1 MEDGLDLLRAWLR
14 ADVGPSDPG
23 AWATA
28 GIPSQ
33 AGGRTLE
40 SAFAS
45 SLARALAFGARDV
58 DVRVAPDAACGRFTE
73 VTLEDTAPGLSLTAL
88 RAWLSTG
95 APPRDPGHD
104 RTLPG
109 FSPPFGPPGFALSR
123 FRTSAAGQTVEA
135 WVLPDGTWELHLHTG
150 RATGNRETW
159 YFHNPDPGETLE
171 RLRVALAA
179 ARAGGP
185 LRVWLQGT
193 PCDPGPTPAGSR
205 FHVERADAAVRCR
218 LDLLDRPDGA
228 LVLAH
233 RGFVFHRGPGPAP
246 YLNFLWDSAFGP
258 EVGDPGTAAGADLR
272 ELRRELGERLLNRLI
287 DDPATAD
294 DWRRFL
300 AGHPDPGWRA
310 REVGRDLRGVFFTI
324 PDLREKVV
332 LPAGTTA
339 PGDPTG
345 ADFLALDRTRWTPE
359 VVRMLT
365 GPTAAKSRRGDGR
378 LAARRVTL
386 PAGHPCAAWPRLW
399 EKEAARDPRL
409 ACSSGLVTAE
419 IHEPSTAAWPFFPVD
434 GAVGLAR
441 LRALPPPPW
450 GREGALW
457 VAVNHPL
464 VVRLAARLAPGDAVR
479 LLGALVLLAQDLEPD
494 LP

>member
-14 ADVGPSDPG
+14 PALEDGAAIPISGPD
-23 AWATA
+23 A
-28 GIPSQ
+28 GP
-33 AGGRTLE
+33 RTLE
-40 SAFAS
+40 SVFLD
-45 SLARALAFGARDV
+45 SLARALAMGARDV
-58 DVRVAPDAACGRFTE
+58 DVCVAPEAACGRFTE
-73 VTLEDTAPGLSLTAL
+73 VTLEDTAPGLSLTAM

-104 RTLPG
+104 LTLPG
-109 FSPPFGPPGFALSR
+109 FSPPIGPPGFALSR

-159 YFHNPDPGETLE
+159 YLNNPDPGETLE
-171 RLRVALAA
+171 RLRATLAGTL
-179 ARAGGP
+179 AGGP

-193 PCDPGPTPAGSR
+193 ACVPEPTPAGSR
-205 FHVERADAAVRCR
+205 FHVERADATVRCR

-246 YLNFLWDSAFGP
+246 YLHFLWDSAFGP

-272 ELRRELGERLLNRLI
+272 ELRRELGERLQVRLI

-300 AGHPDPGWRA
+300 AGHPDPGWQA

-324 PDLREKVV
+324 SDLREKVV
-332 LPAGTTA
+332 LPAGA
-339 PGDPTG
+339 GEPGTPTREE
-345 ADFLALDRTRWTPE
+345 FLIIDSTHWTPE
-359 VVRMLT
+359 LVRTLA
-365 GPTAAKSRRGDGR
+365 GPRPGDTQAASRC
-378 LAARRVTL
+378 LAARRLEL
-386 PAGHPCAAWPRLW
+386 PHDHPCAAWPRHW
-399 EKEAARDPRL
+399 EREAARDPRL
-409 ACSSGLVTAE
+409 AFARGLRFAE
-419 IHEPSTAAWPFFPVD
+419 LHRPAAAWPFFPMEKDVD
-434 GAVGLAR
+434 LAR
-441 LRALPPPPW
+441 LRALPTPPW
-450 GREGALW
+450 DRSGALW

-464 VVRLAARLAPGDAVR
+464 VLRLAACFAPGDAVR
-479 LLGALVLLAQDLEPD
+479 LLADLVLLAQDLEPGD
-494 LP
+494 